1 MGYAEGPTARSAPRR
16 IYNWSEL
23 WELCAVGRMRF
34 QALLLLPINFAR
46 NSPTAVSKIE
56 LWSLELQRFWMLLN
70 VHAVELRATFVWP
83 GCCGPCGG
91 LHAGRNRGFCTT
103 RSPLAA
109 CRRRVGP
116 SCSAIPPVLALL
128 QQFRM
133 QFPLAIL
140 FVCFSS
146 HRCVTC
152 VLELHATLSG
162 SDYGWGVV
170 GLKKPGRVRRIAQRA
185 PASSLRDAATQRR
198 SKPASHAARMG
209 FASATS

>member
-1 MGYAEGPTARSAPRR
+1 MQSNYVR
-16 IYNWSEL
+16 L
-23 WELCAVGRMRF
+23 LCGCGVVGLAV
-34 QALLLLPINFAR
+34 
-46 NSPTAVSKIE
+46 VY
-56 LWSLELQRFWMLLN
+56 ML
-70 VHAVELRATFVWP
+70 VVGV
-83 GCCGPCGG
+83 
-91 LHAGRNRGFCTT
+91 LHYT
-103 RSPLAA
+103 RPSDGVPSA
-109 CRRRVGP
+109 CRTPV
-116 SCSAIPPVLALL
+116 SCNSLVLALL
-128 QQFRM
+128 QQLRM
-133 QFPLAIL
+133 QFPLTIL

-146 HRCVTC
+146 HRRVTR